1 MPDLSRSLLSQ
12 ADVTD
17 VPTRISDTP
26 PSSPQQGQ
34 LWYESDTGK
43 TFVYYDSFWI
53 ELVGSA
59 GPQGPAGPT
68 GPAGPVS
75 DTIYT
80 ITDGDAFEV
89 DPSNGTIQLIT
100 LGANRT
106 PKATNFTAGQSVMM
120 MIDDGTART
129 ITWTD
134 STWGTGGVTW
144 VGGIAPTLATTGYT
158 VIEFWKVG
166 TKVYG
171 ALIGSVA

>member
-1 MPDLSRSLLSQ
+1 MAIDFPNSPTNGQTFTSGDKTWIYSL
-12 ADVTD
+12 ADTKWYSGGGLVG
-17 VPTRISDTP
+17 PTGP
-26 PSSPQQGQ
+26 
-34 LWYESDTGK
+34 TGP
-43 TFVYYDSFWI
+43 TGAT
-53 ELVGSA
+53 GSA
-59 GPQGPAGPT
+59 GPL
-68 GPAGPVS
+68 S

-80 ITDGDAFEV
+80 ITDGAAFEV
-89 DPSNGTIQLIT
+89 DPANGTIQLIT

-120 MIDDGTART
+120 MIDDGTAYA

-134 STWGTGGVTW
+134 ATWGTDGVTW

-158 VIEFWKVG
+158 VIEFWKVS